1 MMVSWYPYL
10 FYSLY
15 LLYVLFL
22 VKSKIEKKPGYL
34 DTIEFLQKGFWY
46 PGIFS
51 RNATEET
58 KTINTLIILPNI
70 RKCNNV

>member
-10 FYSLY
+10 FYYLL

-34 DTIEFLQKGFWY
+34 DTIEFLQEGFWY

-51 RNATEET
+51 RSAIEGT

>member
-46 PGIFS
+46 PGMFFPKNN
-51 RNATEET
+51 R
-58 KTINTLIILPNI
+58 
-70 RKCNNV
+70 RKAKQRIP